1 MNNDDRIKNAMQNH
15 EIPKELEPENI
26 SKMLKDKKID
36 RSKIKSSSNISRR
49 ARIVRFTAT
58 AAACAVLV
66 TGVLSIYNHNK
77 NGLTDG
83 GLKSSHSSQATST
96 ESTNTLGNYMAG
108 ANSYNEIY
116 DAVTRSYKQQQKE
129 DDNGGGIAGF
139 FKSIF
144 GSKDMDT
151 NTTSSA
157 YAEKGEADGITD
169 GAMATEDTEYSD
181 NMNGTGDSDD
191 FSNTITQVEGVE
203 EADII
208 KTDGKNIFYVVGQK
222 LYAVTAK
229 DGVFGEIQSHKINGN
244 IISMFLVDGK
254 IVLIYS
260 EYSDYY
266 KTYSDDVEYYTENYR
281 YDIIGS
287 STTSVITFDVSDGK
301 LSLESTYTQ
310 DGSYSDSR
318 MIGNTLYLI
327 SNKYNMQVGLIDDA
341 EDIEA
346 YVPSYTCG
354 TQTSFVE
361 PDDILIPSNW
371 KNEYSGLNYAIIGG
385 IDINNMSEPV
395 SIKALADYSG
405 QLYCSQNNIYIT
417 GSIYDN
423 NANRTSITRLAID
436 NGNIQPMATGK
447 VDGYVLNQFSMSEY
461 NSYFRIATTTDGFS
475 SGTADRSN
483 GVYVLNEKLEI
494 VGSVDDFGK
503 TESIKSVNFSG
514 DIAYVVTYM
523 QTDPLFAIDLSN
535 PTSPTIRGELKING
549 YSSYM
554 HSWSDGLLLGFGVDA
569 DEKGFE
575 KGVKLVMFD
584 VSDNGDLKENGIVV
598 LNTETMGRSYV
609 YSEAVYDHKQL
620 LIDAEKNII
629 GFPVITD
636 AYSYYFMF
644 KYENGEFKQIGY
656 INNSNTSNLYFN
668 RAVYIGEYV
677 YMFSSESAVSASI
690 NDMTKVDEIFLN

>member
-15 EIPKELEPENI
+15 EVPKELEPENI

-36 RSKIKSSSNISRR
+36 KSKIKSSSNISRR
-49 ARIVRFTAT
+49 ARIVRFTAA
-58 AAACAVLV
+58 AAACAVLI
-66 TGVLSIYNHNK
+66 TGVLSIYNYNK

-96 ESTNTLGNYMAG
+96 ESTNKLGNYMAG
-108 ANSYNEIY
+108 ANSYDEIY
-116 DAVTRSYKQQQKE
+116 DAITKSYKQQQKE
-129 DDNGGGIAGF
+129 EKRGGIAGF
-139 FKSIF
+139 FNSLF
-144 GSKDMDT
+144 GSKNMDT

-169 GAMATEDTEYSD
+169 GAIANEEAEYNDST
-181 NMNGTGDSDD
+181 NGTSDSDD

-208 KTDGKNIFYVVGQK
+208 KTDGKNIFYTVGQK

-229 DGVFGEIQSHKINGN
+229 DGVFGEIQSHTIDGN
-244 IISMFLVDGK
+244 VISMFLVDGK

-260 EYSDYY
+260 EISDYY
-266 KTYSDDVEYYTENYR
+266 KTYSDDVEYSSENYR
-281 YDIIGS
+281 YDIIGG
-287 STTSVITFDVSDGK
+287 STTGVLTFNMSDGK
-301 LSLESTYTQ
+301 LNLENTYTQ

-354 TQTSFVE
+354 TEPSFVE

-385 IDINNMSEPV
+385 IDINDMSEPV

-417 GSIYDN
+417 GSIYESN
-423 NANRTSITRLAID
+423 TNCTSITRLAID
-436 NGNIQPMATGK
+436 NGSIQPMATGK

-461 NSYFRIATTTDGFS
+461 NSYFRIATTTDNFS
-475 SGTADRSN
+475 SSANGRSN
-483 GVYVLNEKLEI
+483 GVYVLNEKLEV

-535 PTSPTIRGELKING
+535 PTSPTILGELKING

-569 DEKGFE
+569 DENGFE

-609 YSEAVYDHKQL
+609 YSDAVHDHKQL
-620 LIDAEKNII
+620 LINAEKNII
-629 GFPVITD
+629 GFPVITES
-636 AYSYYFMF
+636 YSYYFMF

-656 INNSNTSNLYFN
+656 MNNSNTSNLYVN

-677 YMFSSESAVSASI
+677 YMFSSGNAVSASI
-690 NDMTKVDEIFLN
+690 NDMTKVDEISLN

>member
-1 MNNDDRIKNAMQNH
+1 MNNDDRIKNTMQNH

-26 SKMLKDKKID
+26 SKLLKKKDI
-36 RSKIKSSSNISRR
+36 KTIKSNIKTSKRNK
-49 ARIVRFTAT
+49 IIRFTAT
-58 AAACAVLV
+58 AAACAVIV
-66 TGVLSIYNHNK
+66 TGISSVYNHSK
-77 NGLTDG
+77 NDLGNNSLNTVY
-83 GLKSSHSSQATST
+83 SSQANG
-96 ESTNTLGNYMAG
+96 EMTNVVGNYMTG
-108 ANSYNEIY
+108 AKSYNEIY
-116 DAVTRSYKQQQKE
+116 DAITKSYKQQHKE
-129 DDNGGGIAGF
+129 EKVGGIAGF
-139 FKSIF
+139 FNSIF
-144 GSKDMDT
+144 GNKNADSNTLVGVQSK
-151 NTTSSA
+151 
-157 YAEKGEADGITD
+157 ADFATD
-169 GAMATEDTEYSD
+169 DARETEDINYD
-181 NMNGTGDSDD
+181 KGTNESSDSDD

-208 KTDGKNIFYVVGQK
+208 KTDGKNIFYTVGQK

-244 IISMFLVDGK
+244 VISMFLVDGK

-260 EYSDYY
+260 EISNYYS
-266 KTYSDDVEYYTENYR
+266 TYSDDVDYATEDYR
-281 YDIIGS
+281 YDIIGD
-287 STTSVITFDVSDGK
+287 STTGVLTFNMSDGK
-301 LSLESTYTQ
+301 LNLESTYTQ
-310 DGSYSDSR
+310 DGNYSDSR

-327 SNKYNMQVGLIDDA
+327 SNKYNMQVGLMEDA
-341 EDIEA
+341 KDIET
-346 YVPSYTCG
+346 YIPSYKCG
-354 TQTSFVE
+354 KEPSFVE
-361 PDDILIPSNW
+361 PNDILIPSNW

-447 VDGYVLNQFSMSEY
+447 VDGYVLNQFSMDEY
-461 NSYFRIATTTDGFS
+461 KGYFRIATTVSKWTESRDTFMDSEVASFS
-475 SGTADRSN
+475 RNELSN
-483 GVYVLNEKLEI
+483 SVYVLNEKLEV

-503 TESIKSVNFSG
+503 TETIKSVNFSG

-535 PTSPTIRGELKING
+535 PASPTILGELKING

-584 VSDNGDLKENGIVV
+584 VD
-598 LNTETMGRSYV
+598 R
-609 YSEAVYDHKQL
+609 
-620 LIDAEKNII
+620 
-629 GFPVITD
+629 
-636 AYSYYFMF
+636 
-644 KYENGEFKQIGY
+644 
-656 INNSNTSNLYFN
+656 LY
-668 RAVYIGEYV
+668 
-677 YMFSSESAVSASI
+677 
-690 NDMTKVDEIFLN
+690 